1 MQRHTI
7 GSVCGLDNSCR
18 AYFALEPAGKLIFFV
33 HGFGGG
39 PTGSWR
45 QFPELMLADD
55 RWAGWDFFFYGYDSR
70 RMRAGIAAQLLR
82 DQVGNVINQPGY
94 ANAWLRSDRAKDFQY
109 TEVWFVTH
117 SLGAVL
123 TRKVLVDAWRGGAK
137 WLAISHL
144 ICFAPA
150 STGARI
156 ERMMRLLGTTSGGL
170 IGFIHALLRHRW
182 TVLDDIQI
190 GSAFLENLFKETR
203 EATRE
208 GPREPFYS
216 RLTMFGAYEN
226 VVEYPPA
233 FGFDSPPRL
242 DPEADHRTVCKPR
255 YPHDP
260 AYFEMVNEIR
270 P

>member
-1 MQRHTI
+1 MAAISGASAR
-7 GSVCGLDNSCR
+7 GR
-18 AYFALEPAGKLIFFV
+18 ALGWL
-33 HGFGGG
+33 GF
-39 PTGSWR
+39 
-45 QFPELMLADD
+45 L
-55 RWAGWDFFFYGYDSR
+55 FYGYDSR

-82 DQVGNVINQPGY
+82 DQVENVITQPGY
-94 ANAWLRSDRAKDFQY
+94 ANAWLLSSRPADFEY

-123 TRKVLVDAWRGGAK
+123 VRKVLVDAWRARAK

-156 ERMMRLLGTTSGGL
+156 ERMLKLLGTTSGGL
-170 IGFIHALLRHRW
+170 LGFIHALLRHRW
-182 TVLDDIQI
+182 TVLDDIKI
-190 GSAFLENLFKETR
+190 RSSFLKDLVKETTT
-203 EATRE
+203 ATRA

-233 FGFDSPPRL
+233 FRFDSPPRL
-242 DPEADHRTVCKPR
+242 DPSADHLSVCKPR

-260 AYFEMVNEIR
+260 SVLRDDE
-270 P
+270 